1 MSAPSELATLVE
13 TETRLDE
20 AVASARKAADAA
32 RADAQRRAA
41 LAVAQLEESIERER
55 GRIADALALETA
67 HHERVIEEQALA
79 AIARFDAIRGDVLD
93 RLARD
98 LAGRLLAIVQEEP

>member
-1 MSAPSELATLVE
+1 MNTTSELATLVE

-20 AVASARKAADAA
+20 AVASARRAAEDA
-32 RADAQRRAA
+32 RAAAHRRAA
-41 LAVAQLEESIERER
+41 LAVAQLEEAIERER
-55 GRIADALALETA
+55 GRIAEALALETA

-79 AIARFDAIRGDVLD
+79 AIARFEAIRGDVLG

-98 LAGRLLAIVQEEP
+98 LAQRLLAIVQEEP